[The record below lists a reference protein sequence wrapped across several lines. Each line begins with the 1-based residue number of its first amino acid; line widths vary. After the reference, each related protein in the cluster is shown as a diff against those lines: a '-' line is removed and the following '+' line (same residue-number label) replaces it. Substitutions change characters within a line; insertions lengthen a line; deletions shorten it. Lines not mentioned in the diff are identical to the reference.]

1 MTAESDYK
9 IRYQMEHKL
18 RKELQRE
25 LSAYQEL
32 QKLRPL
38 YAEVKSERDKLKQ
51 EAVKL
56 RRDNAT
62 VQKQADTIGQQ
73 VMEIASLRLE
83 QMDLESHNHVMK
95 QAIDKATKELAEVWK
110 TAKELT
116 ASEIEHRLDDVM
128 DYLSGAY
135 ANYEEE

>member
-38 YAEVKSERDKLKQ
+38 YAEVKTERDKLKQ
-51 EAVKL
+51 EVVKL

-62 VQKQADTIGQQ
+62 VQKQAETIGQQ

-95 QAIDKATKELAEVWK
+95 EAIDKATKELAEFWK
-110 TAKELT
+110 SAKELS
-116 ASEIEHRLDDVM
+116 ASEIENRLDNVIDE
-128 DYLSGAY
+128 LSGAY
-135 ANYEEE
+135 ANYEED

>member
-25 LSAYQEL
+25 VSAYQEL

-38 YAEVKSERDKLKQ
+38 YAEVKAERDKLKQ
-51 EAVKL
+51 EVVKL
-56 RRDNAT
+56 QRDNAT

-95 QAIDKATKELAEVWK
+95 ESIDKATTELAELCK
-110 TAKELT
+110 SAKELP
-116 ASEIEHRLDDVM
+116 AAEIEHKLDDVV

-135 ANYEEE
+135 TNYEEE